1 MCGITKDAFDVMEA
15 CTATKE
21 GAANCAI
28 ASIPGLVLDIYLPV
42 EITASG
48 SGR

>member
-15 CTATKE
+15 CTSTAE
-21 GAANCAI
+21 GAAACAI
-28 ASIPGLVLDIYLPV
+28 ASIPEIELYL
-42 EITASG
+42 IGSG